1 MPPNKV
7 VDLNPPMMVQYRY
20 HTGKESPMINLIYIR
35 AAIRERTGQELSLD
49 QVIQAL
55 LQEGLISKAQSKDRD
70 LIFRGYG
77 EYFEFEDASTKVE
90 DPNPFIDRELTHEDE
105 ES

>member
-1 MPPNKV
+1 MKKA
-7 VDLNPPMMVQYRY
+7 L
-20 HTGKESPMINLIYIR
+20 MINLIYIR

-49 QVIQAL
+49 QVVQAL

>member
-1 MPPNKV
+1 VKKA
-7 VDLNPPMMVQYRY
+7 L
-20 HTGKESPMINLIYIR
+20 MINLIYIR

-49 QVIQAL
+49 EVVKVL

-77 EYFEFEDASTKVE
+77 EYYEFEEASTKVE
-90 DPNPFIDRELTHEDE
+90 DPNPFISREITNEDE